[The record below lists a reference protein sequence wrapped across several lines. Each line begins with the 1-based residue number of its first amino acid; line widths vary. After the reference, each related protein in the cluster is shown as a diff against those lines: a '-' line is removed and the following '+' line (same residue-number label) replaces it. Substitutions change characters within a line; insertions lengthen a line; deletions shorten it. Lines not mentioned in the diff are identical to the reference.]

1 MRTFLRLRFALA
13 LKMFEYVNKYRGK
26 QNINSISDFLK
37 FHIYLG
43 EIFSF
48 YFSIWAV
55 HILQECVRA
64 RVHNFKGGF
73 DGTGGGGAIFGNF
86 NV

>member
-1 MRTFLRLRFALA
+1 
-13 LKMFEYVNKYRGK
+13 MFEYVNKYRGK

-37 FHIYLG
+37 FHLYLG

-48 YFSIWAV
+48 YFAIWAV

-64 RVHNFKGGF
+64 RVHNFSGGF
-73 DGTGGGGAIFGNF
+73 DGTGGGGGGGGIFGNF